1 MIDDESFSSPRF
13 KVKIKNLKDLI
24 EQKKSQS
31 NIFYSTFNSLSE
43 YRVRTH
49 DIGREKKS
57 GDRTRWYFGVCVCV
71 GRGH

>member
-49 DIGREKKS
+49 DIGSKKKVAIEL
-57 GDRTRWYFGVCVCV
+57 GGILVCV